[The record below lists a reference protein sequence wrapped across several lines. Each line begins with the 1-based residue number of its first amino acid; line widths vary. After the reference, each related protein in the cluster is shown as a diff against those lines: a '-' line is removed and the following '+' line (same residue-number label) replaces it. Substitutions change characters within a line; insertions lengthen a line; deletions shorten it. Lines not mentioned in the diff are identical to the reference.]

1 MKKKIRKILIGI
13 GAAIILLVFFAGY
26 KIASLYIIK
35 QEIMG
40 DGRYDIRIRCN
51 VSDGIIHEYIPMLEI
66 VGIDVD
72 EIILL
77 AQKDAS
83 EYKGELYVNGYD
95 EPVVEFYESG
105 EKVYINI
112 SSIVRFVS
120 KQGENILPDKIVE
133 ILDFEK
139 DYYIT
144 NDAVEELV
152 GKRDRTLEE
161 SIGKMIDIKFR
172 YSLGIL
178 NADKRNVKGTLETD
192 KGKIK
197 FNISYKENN
206 KICLDKPNFAISKF
220 DVIVAR
226 KVSEYIVELYR
237 EHRKNE

>member
-51 VSDGIIHEYIPMLEI
+51 VSDGIIYEYIPMLEI
-66 VGIDVD
+66 AGIDVD